1 MLEIKEIYKDIIP
14 EIKKEY
20 RQAKLKNILK
30 F

>member
-1 MLEIKEIYKDIIP
+1 MELKELHKDIIP

-20 RQAKLKNILK
+20 RKDKLKRVLK

>member
-20 RQAKLKNILK
+20 RQEKLKNILK